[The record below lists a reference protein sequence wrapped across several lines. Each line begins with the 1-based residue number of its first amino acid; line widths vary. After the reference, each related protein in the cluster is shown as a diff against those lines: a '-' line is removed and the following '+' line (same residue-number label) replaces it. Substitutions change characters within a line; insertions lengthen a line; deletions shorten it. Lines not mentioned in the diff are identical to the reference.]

1 MNSILIANHKVLV
14 AATICAL
21 VFAAVTPSIMG
32 HCGTHKDHYHYLG
45 EDIIINKQAPGV
57 VEQNNDSHPRMEEF

>member
-45 EDIIINKQAPGV
+45 EEIIINK
-57 VEQNNDSHPRMEEF
+57 